1 MIWSYFYLLMGLLW
15 FLDMVYLSSSCFR
28 ATPFVQYLQLAD
40 ASGSDRQL
48 AVSQRIWEIWITKL
62 PVSPFLSSFY
72 YNYYISLHSRIE
84 GSVYYIV
91 CIPILRVA
99 QYVEAHDLCFKKKP
113 LPCWISL
120 QETGHH
126 PSQGVL
132 SPSHRSPLSKLRV
145 RDELGGS
152 KVMIDKPPN
161 HGIIKVD
168 KSRWFFQR
176 LGLGFAEVVVDIGGR
191 AVKIVCRF
199 HIPPYPKLSR
209 KRCDFRMQR
218 WVRGHWSLKDESLH
232 HIESL
237 E

>member
-28 ATPFVQYLQLAD
+28 ATPFAKSTSSLLMPVGVTD
-40 ASGSDRQL
+40 SGCCFPKNCRDMDN
-48 AVSQRIWEIWITKL
+48 EL

-72 YNYYISLHSRIE
+72 YNYYISLHSHIE
-84 GSVYYIV
+84 GSAIFGSTRSFY
-91 CIPILRVA
+91 
-99 QYVEAHDLCFKKKP
+99 LCLKKKP

-161 HGIIKVD
+161 HG
-168 KSRWFFQR
+168 W
-176 LGLGFAEVVVDIGGR
+176 
-191 AVKIVCRF
+191 
-199 HIPPYPKLSR
+199 
-209 KRCDFRMQR
+209 
-218 WVRGHWSLKDESLH
+218 
-232 HIESL
+232 
-237 E
+237 

>member
-1 MIWSYFYLLMGLLW
+1 MIWSYFYLLRGLLW

-28 ATPFVQYLQLAD
+28 ATPFAP
-40 ASGSDRQL
+40 ASPACWCQWEWQVWL

-72 YNYYISLHSRIE
+72 HNYYISLHSQIE

-91 CIPILRVA
+91 CIPRLRVA
-99 QYVEAHDLCFKKKP
+99 QYVEAHGLSIFVKKKP
-113 LPCWISL
+113 LPCWIYL

-161 HGIIKVD
+161 HG
-168 KSRWFFQR
+168 W
-176 LGLGFAEVVVDIGGR
+176 
-191 AVKIVCRF
+191 
-199 HIPPYPKLSR
+199 
-209 KRCDFRMQR
+209 
-218 WVRGHWSLKDESLH
+218 
-232 HIESL
+232 
-237 E
+237 